1 MNSQLI
7 AAIQTRTNPVDFPF
21 HINHS
26 MSTRVMS
33 CIEEMVP
40 RLEVY
45 SVDEGFCDC
54 TGMEM
59 AMPYED

>member
-1 MNSQLI
+1 
-7 AAIQTRTNPVDFPF
+7 
-21 HINHS
+21 
-26 MSTRVMS
+26 MSTRVMA

-59 AMPYED
+59 AMPYEDF